1 MVFRIQP
8 HTRLHEWVAEES
20 GFFRDEGLAYEF
32 DPDRFAAGSA
42 MAGPVTPAGEVPGQI
57 RSGAFE
63 DMAKG
68 RSSDVSCA
76 CHWAVNAAAAAHHGR
91 MYGNGYSVSPSGIF
105 VAAES
110 PYRQPADLA
119 RVEVSV
125 GFHSGSHYS
134 ALQGLEPFLQRDQI
148 ALHFAGRPNDR
159 LRAMLDGKIEA
170 ANVWGGQYYLLE
182 QIGFR
187 KLVDTTFVMGF
198 LVAPDAEVEDVE
210 RYFRALLRAQ
220 QEIDIEPER
229 YKHFWLKEMPDDLRG
244 LADVRRFG
252 PGERIVPQPYTR
264 EMYERAYRWM
274 KTWDLV
280 DAAELPAD
288 YHDAVLAGPLA

>member
-1 MVFRIQP
+1 
-8 HTRLHEWVAEES
+8 
-20 GFFRDEGLAYEF
+20 
-32 DPDRFAAGSA
+32 
-42 MAGPVTPAGEVPGQI
+42 VPGQI
-57 RSGAFE
+57 HSGAFE

-91 MYGNGYSVSPSGIF
+91 MYGNGYSVCPSGIF
-105 VAAES
+105 VPAES

-119 RVEVSV
+119 WVEVSV

-159 LRAMLDGKIEA
+159 LRAMLDGRIEA

-198 LVAPDAEVEDVE
+198 LVSPDAENEDVE
-210 RYFRALLRAQ
+210 RYFRALLLAQ
-220 QEIDIEPER
+220 QEIDIDPER
-229 YKHFWLKEMPDDLRG
+229 YKHSGSGDAGR
-244 LADVRRFG
+244 LAG
-252 PGERIVPQPYTR
+252 PGRCPALRAWRADYPQPLAR
-264 EMYERAYRWM
+264 CERAYRWM
-274 KTWDLV
+274 KTGTWWTRRATRRLSQ
-280 DAAELPAD
+280 
-288 YHDAVLAGPLA
+288 AVLATQ

>member
-8 HTRLHEWVAEES
+8 HTRLHEWVADEL
-20 GFFRDEGLAYEF
+20 GFFRDEGLEYEF

-42 MAGPVTPAGEVPGQI
+42 MTGTVSPAGEVPGQVS
-57 RSGAFE
+57 SGAFE

-76 CHWAVNAAAAAHHGR
+76 CHWAVNAAAAARHGR
-91 MYGNGYSVSPSGIF
+91 MYGKTYSVCPSGIF
-105 VAAES
+105 VPADS

-119 RVEVSV
+119 GVEVSV

-134 ALQGLEPFLQRDQI
+134 AIQGLAPFLERDQI

-159 LRAMLDGKIEA
+159 LRGMIDGRIKA

-182 QIGFR
+182 QLGFR

-198 LVAPDAEVEDVE
+198 LVSPDAEAEDVK

-220 QEIDIEPER
+220 QEIDIEPES
-229 YKHFWLKEMPDDLRG
+229 YKHFWLKEMPKDMQG

-252 PGERIVPQPYTR
+252 PGERIVSQPYTR

-274 KTWDLV
+274 KTWDLM
-280 DAAELPAD
+280 DAAEPAAD
-288 YHDAVLAGPLA
+288 YHEAVLT

>member
-1 MVFRIQP
+1 V
-8 HTRLHEWVAEES
+8 
-20 GFFRDEGLAYEF
+20 
-32 DPDRFAAGSA
+32 
-42 MAGPVTPAGEVPGQI
+42 
-57 RSGAFE
+57 
-63 DMAKG
+63 
-68 RSSDVSCA
+68 C
-76 CHWAVNAAAAAHHGR
+76 
-91 MYGNGYSVSPSGIF
+91 PSGIF
-105 VAAES
+105 VPAES
-110 PYRQPADLA
+110 AYRQPADLA
-119 RVEVSV
+119 GVEVSV

-134 ALQGLEPFLQRDQI
+134 AIQGLEPFLQRDQI

-159 LRAMLDGKIEA
+159 LRAMLDGRIEA

-182 QIGFR
+182 QLGYR

-198 LVAPDAEVEDVE
+198 LVSPGAEVDEVE

-229 YKHFWLKEMPDDLRG
+229 YKHSWLKEMPDDLRG

-274 KTWDLV
+274 KNWDLV
-280 DAAELPAD
+280 DAAALPAD
-288 YHDAVLAGPLA
+288 YHEAMLA

>member
-1 MVFRIQP
+1 M
-8 HTRLHEWVAEES
+8 
-20 GFFRDEGLAYEF
+20 
-32 DPDRFAAGSA
+32 
-42 MAGPVTPAGEVPGQI
+42 
-57 RSGAFE
+57 
-63 DMAKG
+63 
-68 RSSDVSCA
+68 
-76 CHWAVNAAAAAHHGR
+76 
-91 MYGNGYSVSPSGIF
+91 
-105 VAAES
+105 
-110 PYRQPADLA
+110 
-119 RVEVSV
+119 

-134 ALQGLEPFLQRDQI
+134 AIQGLEPFLERDQI

-159 LRAMLDGKIEA
+159 LRGMLGGRIHA

-182 QIGFR
+182 QLGFR

-198 LVAPDAEVEDVE
+198 LVSPEAEVEDVE

-220 QEIDIEPER
+220 QQIDIEPER
-229 YKHFWLKEMPDDLRG
+229 YKHFWLKEMPDDVQG

-280 DAAELPAD
+280 DAAEPAAD
-288 YHDAVLAGPLA
+288 YHEAVLT

>member
-8 HTRLHEWVAEES
+8 HTRLHEWVADES
-20 GFFRDEGLAYEF
+20 GFFHEEGLAYEF

-42 MAGPVTPAGEVPGQI
+42 MAGLVSSAAEVPGPI

-68 RSSDVSCA
+68 RTSDVSCA
-76 CHWAVNAAAAAHHGR
+76 CHWAVNAAAAARHGR
-91 MYGNGYSVSPSGIF
+91 MYGNGYSVCPSGIF
-105 VAAES
+105 VPAES
-110 PYRQPADLA
+110 PYREPADLA
-119 RVEVSV
+119 GVEVSV

-134 ALQGLEPFLQRDQI
+134 ALQGLEPFLKRGQI

-159 LRAMLDGKIEA
+159 LRAMLDGRIGA

-182 QIGFR
+182 QLGYR
-187 KLVDTTFVMGF
+187 KLVDTTFAMGF
-198 LVAPDAEVEDVE
+198 LVSPDAEVDDVE

-280 DAAELPAD
+280 DAAQLPAG
-288 YHDAVLAGPLA
+288 YHEAVLG